1 MNIKSKGGE
10 GGLEHEGEEANMS
23 SVNAN
28 TSWRFSMTKVLN
40 EYGDKFSL
48 LRKQFSL
55 TPKTQRN
62 AHILKSGVTM
72 CLFLR
77 SGAIDER
84 T

>member
-1 MNIKSKGGE
+1 
-10 GGLEHEGEEANMS
+10 
-23 SVNAN
+23 
-28 TSWRFSMTKVLN
+28 MTKVLT

-48 LRKQFSL
+48 PRKQFSL

-77 SGAIDER
+77 SGAIR
-84 T
+84 AGPIINSRFRYSNG